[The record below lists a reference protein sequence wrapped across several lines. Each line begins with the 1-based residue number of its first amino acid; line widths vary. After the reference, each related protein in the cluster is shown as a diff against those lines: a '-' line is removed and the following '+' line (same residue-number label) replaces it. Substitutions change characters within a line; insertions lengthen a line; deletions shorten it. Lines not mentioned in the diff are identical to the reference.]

1 MSDTTKL
8 NDGGT
13 AFPIDRTRHDT
24 FGLTKREWFAGMAL
38 AGLCQGYHDN
48 SVSSNEVAECAF
60 RIADEMLEVGEQ
72 KEPTAEAI

>member
-8 NDGGT
+8 NDGGA
-13 AFPIDRTRHDT
+13 AFPIDRTRHDA

-48 SVSSNEVAECAF
+48 EV
-60 RIADEMLEVGEQ
+60 IADTIAANAFDIADSMIEVGEDVAPH
-72 KEPTAEAI
+72 E